1 MLTELGFLTVLIT
14 YLVSAS
20 IVLIRVKRE
29 AFVGENFDSV
39 TIGTVP
45 MIMILSALLFAVSS
59 IVLIEMIVR
68 EVIRFLDKYI
78 FCFVFLRNET
88 PGKFKTDKNL
98 DRCKQDG
105 TGKAST

>member
-14 YLVSAS
+14 YLVSAP

-29 AFVGENFDSV
+29 AFIDESFDSV

-45 MIMILSALLFAVSS
+45 MIMILSTLLFAVSS
-59 IVLIEMIVR
+59 IVMIEMIVR

-78 FCFVFLRNET
+78 FSFVLLRSESQ
-88 PGKFKTDKNL
+88 GRFKADKNL
-98 DRCKQDG
+98 DRWKKESTDR
-105 TGKAST
+105 AST